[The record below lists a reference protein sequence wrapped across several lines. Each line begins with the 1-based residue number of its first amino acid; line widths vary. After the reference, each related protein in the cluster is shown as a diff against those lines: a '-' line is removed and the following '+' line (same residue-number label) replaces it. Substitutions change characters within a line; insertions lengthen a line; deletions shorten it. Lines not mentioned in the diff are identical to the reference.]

1 MLKEYG
7 DKENKNLLIKI
18 LNNCLIHQDNN
29 NIDINNNYYKINIF
43 YLNIILICIAYY
55 TTWDPDEKNFIENKL
70 EKF

>member
-43 YLNIILICIAYY
+43 YLNIILICIAYD
-55 TTWDPDEKNFIENKL
+55 TTGDPDEKIL
-70 EKF
+70 